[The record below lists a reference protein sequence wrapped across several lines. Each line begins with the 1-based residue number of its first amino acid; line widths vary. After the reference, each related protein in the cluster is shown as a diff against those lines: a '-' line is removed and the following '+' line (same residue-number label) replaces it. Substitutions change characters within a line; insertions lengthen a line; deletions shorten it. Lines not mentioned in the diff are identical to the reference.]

1 MSDNDEKKTC
11 TISVGGMTCASCAS
25 AIEKGLSRMEGVT
38 EAGVNLASEKVSVKF
53 DPDKVDTKDLADK
66 IDKLGY
72 EAKRGVWDGK
82 VLGMTCA
89 ACQAAAERSLNRL
102 DGVLS
107 ANVNL
112 ATEKA
117 HVEYIEGV
125 TGEAEIKA
133 AITKAG
139 YRPEDL
145 TEPGEVTEAQA
156 KEEKRETAA
165 IKLRLILSLVLGGG
179 IMALSM
185 LKPIEGESLNVLL
198 MALATPVQFWA
209 GWRFYKGAYAS
220 LSHGS
225 ANMDV
230 LIATGTSAAYF
241 YSAVVTLVPGLFAG
255 YSTAVYFDS
264 SAMIIGLIL
273 LGKFLESR
281 SRGRASDAIRRL
293 AKLSPKTARVIRDG
307 RETEVGVDEVAV
319 GDTVVVRPG
328 ERIPVDGKVVTGFSS
343 VDESML
349 TGESM
354 PVEKT
359 EGEPVYG
366 ATINQTGSFRF
377 VAQKV
382 GRDTMLAGIIRL
394 VEDAQS
400 KKAPIQRLADRV
412 AGVFVP
418 SVVLAAT
425 ITFTVWMLAGQDFTF
440 SLLLF
445 ISVLIIACP
454 CALGLATPTAIMVG
468 TGRAAEKGILI
479 KGGDVLELAAR
490 VDTVVLDKTGTITE
504 GRPVVSDIV
513 TADGFSDTDVLGPAA
528 SVESLSEHPI
538 AKAITARAHELS
550 VAHDDADGFET
561 LPGFGARGVT
571 HHGTVL
577 IGNRNLM
584 KDNSIDV
591 SGLDSR
597 VDALSNEGK
606 TCVYVSVDGGV
617 RGAFAV
623 TDTVKSGAADAV
635 AAFKSLGIRVHMLTG
650 DVEAAARAVAA
661 SVGIDE
667 VVAGALP
674 GDKESEVARLRE
686 SGRVVAMVGDGIND
700 APALARADI
709 GVAIGAGADV
719 AIEAADMTLVK
730 NDLMDAA
737 EAFRLCR
744 RTLGTIKQN
753 LFWAFI
759 YNIIG
764 IPLAA
769 GALYPAFGLLLKPM
783 VAAGAMAMSSVSV
796 VTNSL
801 RLRKV

>member
-1 MSDNDEKKTC
+1 MSENKDKKTF

-25 AIEKGLSRMEGVT
+25 AIEKGLSKMEGVSK
-38 EAGVNLASEKVSVKF
+38 ADVNFAAEKVSINF
-53 DPDKVDTKDLADK
+53 DPDTVKPDELAGK
-66 IDKLGY
+66 INKLGY
-72 EAKRGVWDGK
+72 EARKGVWQGS

-89 ACQAAAERSLNRL
+89 SCQAAAEKAIGRL

-107 ANVNL
+107 VNVNL

-117 HVEYIEGV
+117 RVEYLEGAV
-125 TGEAEIKA
+125 TPQDIKA
-133 AITKAG
+133 AIKKAG
-139 YRPEDL
+139 YRAEDEPEY
-145 TEPGEVTEAQA
+145 GEKTDSREEADR
-156 KEEKRETAA
+156 KETAA
-165 IKLRLILSLVLGGG
+165 IKLRLVVSLALGGL

-185 LKPIEGESLNVLL
+185 LRPFGEDTLNPLL

-209 GWRFYKGAYAS
+209 GWRFYRGAYAT

-241 YSAVVTLVPGLFAG
+241 YSAVITIAPGLVEG
-255 YSTAVYFDS
+255 YSTAAYFDS
-264 SAMIIGLIL
+264 AAMIIGLIL

-307 RETEVGVDEVAV
+307 VETEVKVEDVVV

-328 ERIPVDGKVVTGFSS
+328 ERIPVDGSVVSGFSS

-354 PVEKT
+354 PVEKN
-359 EGEPVYG
+359 EGDDVFG

-377 VAQKV
+377 RAEKV

-418 SVVLAAT
+418 SVVAAAAV
-425 ITFTVWMLAGQDFTF
+425 TFTIWMVAGQGFTF

-468 TGRAAEKGILI
+468 TGRAAEKGILV

-504 GRPVVSDIV
+504 GRPVVSDVIP
-513 TADGFSDTDVLGPAA
+513 AEGRSETDVLKFA
-528 SVESLSEHPI
+528 SSLESLSEHPI
-538 AKAITARAHELS
+538 ARAVTDRAADVS
-550 VAHDDADGFET
+550 VTYNPADGFET
-561 LPGFGARGVT
+561 LPGFGARGSVDE
-571 HHGTVL
+571 GAVL
-577 IGNRNLM
+577 IGNANLM
-584 KDNSIDV
+584 RENSVDV
-591 SGLDSR
+591 SGLDER
-597 VDALSNEGK
+597 VSELSDEGK
-606 TCVYVSVDGGV
+606 TCVYVSLGGIAL
-617 RGAFAV
+617 GAIAV
-623 TDTVKSGAADAV
+623 TDKIKPGAK
-635 AAFKSLGIRVHMLTG
+635 AAISAFRSLGIRVHMLTG
-650 DVEAAARAVAA
+650 DVEAAARSVAKE
-661 SVGIDE
+661 VGIDE
-667 VVAGALP
+667 VVSGALP
-674 GDKESEVARLRE
+674 GDKEVEVGRLRE

-700 APALARADI
+700 APALVRADI

-730 NDLMDAA
+730 NELMDAA

-744 RTLGTIKQN
+744 RTLSTIKQN
-753 LFWAFI
+753 LFWAFV
-759 YNIIG
+759 YNVIG

-769 GALYPAFGLLLKPM
+769 GALYPAFGILLKPM

-801 RLRKV
+801 RLRKA